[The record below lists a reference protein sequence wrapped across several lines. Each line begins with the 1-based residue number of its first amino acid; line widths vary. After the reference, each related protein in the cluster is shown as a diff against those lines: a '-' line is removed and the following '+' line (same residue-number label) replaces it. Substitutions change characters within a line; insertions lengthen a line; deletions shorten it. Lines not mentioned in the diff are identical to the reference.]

1 MYRLCAER
9 GMVMERVF
17 DNVTVCYLS
26 QLAAKL
32 GKDKILQVCK
42 MCELVVVLI
51 LFICMYVVHNVG

>member
-1 MYRLCAER
+1 
-9 GMVMERVF
+9 MERVF

-51 LFICMYVVHNVG
+51 LLICMYVVHKMWVNVG